1 MDGNSFY
8 DVIGSNGL
16 VKVNYVYKI
25 VSGFFIINE
34 IVYLVVF
41 VWIFRIFLGVVVM
54 ILWLNIIF
62 LVLLV

>member
-16 VKVNYVYKI
+16 VKVKDVYKV
-25 VSGFFIINE
+25 VSGYFIIN
-34 IVYLVVF
+34 VFLYLVVF
-41 VWIFRIFLGVVVM
+41 VLIFRIFLGVVVM